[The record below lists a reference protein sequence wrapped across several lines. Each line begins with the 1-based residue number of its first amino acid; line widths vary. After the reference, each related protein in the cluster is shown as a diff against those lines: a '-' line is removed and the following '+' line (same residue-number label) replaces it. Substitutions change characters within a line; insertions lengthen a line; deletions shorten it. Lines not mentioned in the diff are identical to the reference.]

1 MSAQYWQISSLP
13 LYLDGSG
20 DSMWPARATVDDIVL
35 KDIPAGSMDAS
46 RIFVRLSDL
55 LADIDRGDFA
65 EP

>member
-1 MSAQYWQISSLP
+1 
-13 LYLDGSG
+13 
-20 DSMWPARATVDDIVL
+20 MWPARATVDDIVL

-55 LADIDRGDFA
+55 MAAIDRGDFA